1 LKWRCAR
8 RGGGCVRYRDGG
20 RDTGDLLVRD
30 EFLLLACEA
39 TEAALWTAG
48 QVGGARSRGIAASAA
63 QRSEQVGGA
72 SSREGVRGAALRHA
86 WKVGTT
92 RRAGIERKS
101 EVDGEQAQEVGTA
114 RRARGRHSEQTAR

>member
-1 LKWRCAR
+1 
-8 RGGGCVRYRDGG
+8 
-20 RDTGDLLVRD
+20 
-30 EFLLLACEA
+30 LLAREA

-48 QVGGARSRGIAASAA
+48 QVGTTRSRGVAASAT

-92 RRAGIERKS
+92 RRAGIRRNA
-101 EVDGEQAQEVGTA
+101 EVDGEQEQEAGTA
-114 RRARGRHSEQTAR
+114 RRERGRRSEQTAH